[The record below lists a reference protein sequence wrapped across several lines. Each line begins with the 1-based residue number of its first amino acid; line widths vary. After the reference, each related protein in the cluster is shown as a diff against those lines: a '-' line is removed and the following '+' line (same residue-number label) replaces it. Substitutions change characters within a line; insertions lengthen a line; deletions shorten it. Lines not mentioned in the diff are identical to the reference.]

1 MPERNRGHGFFVVA
15 DGATI
20 FTTRTILLL
29 LSYSNSV
36 FTFMSDTQKLIAEAL
51 DSVEQSFNTDTEQS
65 IRQLE
70 NLRQIN
76 TSTTLKFIRKEEELK
91 SLARKTEKIS
101 TISEYIHVNA

>member
-1 MPERNRGHGFFVVA
+1 
-15 DGATI
+15 
-20 FTTRTILLL
+20 
-29 LSYSNSV
+29 
-36 FTFMSDTQKLIAEAL
+36 MSDTQKLIAEAL